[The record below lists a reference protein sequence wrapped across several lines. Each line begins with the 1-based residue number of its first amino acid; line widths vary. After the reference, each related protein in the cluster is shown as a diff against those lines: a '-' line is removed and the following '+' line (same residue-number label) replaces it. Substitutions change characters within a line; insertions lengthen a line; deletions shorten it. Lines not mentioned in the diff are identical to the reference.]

1 MSIRKLHRIE
11 VFSII
16 IWGLSSLMILY
27 LLSPIL
33 ALFISVDPATLA
45 EILGE
50 NKALSP
56 DFYNAV
62 LTTFIAAFTS
72 ATILMILGVPVAFI
86 LVRKNFPG
94 KAIVES
100 IIDIPIVIPHPV
112 VGILLLITYSENG
125 LMGSIVSRLGLKI
138 IDSFWG
144 VVLAFMYVSAPLLI
158 DTVKLGIQ
166 KIDPMNEYVAYSLGA
181 SKRRVFLDILLPLI
195 VPNIIAGYILA
206 LARSLSEVGSLLIL
220 AYYPTT
226 LNILVIDWFHMFG
239 LRYALALSFI
249 LVLLSLAVFTIIKAV
264 KKY

>member
-1 MSIRKLHRIE
+1 MCARMLHRVE
-11 VFSII
+11 AFSII
-16 IWGLSSLMILY
+16 VWGFSSLMLLY

-33 ALFISVDPATLA
+33 ALFISADPSTLV
-45 EILGE
+45 EIFGE
-50 NKALSP
+50 NKALAP
-56 DFYNAV
+56 DFYNAI
-62 LTTFIAAFTS
+62 TITFTAAFTS
-72 ATILMILGVPVAFI
+72 TTILVVFGIPVAFI
-86 LVRKNFPG
+86 LARKNFPG
-94 KAIVES
+94 KVVVES

-125 LMGSIVSRLGLKI
+125 LMGSIASRLGLKI

-144 VVLAFMYVSAPLLI
+144 IVLAFMYVSAPLLI

-181 SKRRVFLDILLPLI
+181 SKRRVFFDILLPLI
-195 VPNIIAGYILA
+195 LPNIIAGYVLA

-220 AYYPTT
+220 AYYPMT

-249 LVLLSLAVFTIIKAV
+249 LILLSLAVITIIKAV
-264 KKY
+264 KKH